1 MSAYF
6 TYLRISPFLQH
17 GSWVSSSKKSLVPAL
32 SSFAAICAKGRFC
45 KIVTHF
51 FKFRY
56 FSRYHAQIFYKAKLD
71 LSMQSLIQNRLT
83 NFKFKKVKKSKEK
96 TVVCSNTTGLPV
108 KHHKFIGKI
117 ASQFLNYFKMKIK

>member
-32 SSFAAICAKGRFC
+32 SSFAAICAKDCFC

-51 FKFRY
+51 FKFGY
-56 FSRYHAQIFYKAKLD
+56 FSPYHAQIFHKAKLD
-71 LSMQSLIQNRLT
+71 LSMQSLILNRLT
-83 NFKFKKVKKSKEK
+83 NFKFKKVKKSKAK
-96 TVVCSNTTGLPV
+96 TLVCSNTTGLPA

-117 ASQFLNYFKMKIK
+117 SSQFLNYFKIINK